1 MVSTLRLVMLGC
13 LLYYESH
20 FIGWL
25 QGKKNG
31 KALGPGPRI
40 CQYIGFF
47 LNKLSS
53 DERKFVFRDV
63 HIDAKLDL
71 MF

>member
-1 MVSTLRLVMLGC
+1 MRVILLGG
-13 LLYYESH
+13 L
-20 FIGWL
+20 
-25 QGKKNG
+25 
-31 KALGPGPRI
+31 RI

-47 LNKLSS
+47 LNNLSS

-63 HIDAKLDL
+63 QIDAKLDL

>member
-1 MVSTLRLVMLGC
+1 MRVILLGGFK
-13 LLYYESH
+13 E
-20 FIGWL
+20 
-25 QGKKNG
+25 KKNG
-31 KALGPGPRI
+31 KALGPGLRI

-47 LNKLSS
+47 LNNLSS